1 MINLYPFLI
10 YVVVTTFTPGPNN
23 IMAMT
28 NAMRDGYKKTIRFV
42 FGIVTGF
49 FVVLFISGLLNLAL
63 ADLLPSVKKWLN
75 ILGAA
80 YMVFLAIHIM
90 LSKPIEDDPAGNSLN
105 SFKAGF
111 IMQFLNI
118 KVIVYGITVFSI
130 FIIDTYH
137 DPLSIGI
144 FSLGLA
150 LVGYAAS
157 TTWAF
162 GGNLFRKFLLNHSR
176 IFNIAMGGLLIY
188 TAIASLHYNIF

>member
-42 FGIVTGF
+42 LGIVAGF
-49 FVVLFISGLLNLAL
+49 FVVLFISGLLNMAL

-80 YMVFLAIHIM
+80 YMVFLAIHII
-90 LSKPIEDDPAGNSLN
+90 LSKPAGDDPSANSLN

-162 GGNLFRKFLLNHSR
+162 GGNLFREFLLKHYR

-188 TAIASLHYNIF
+188 TAIASLH